1 MHEENR
7 NSGDLV
13 IYSSEDGKITVEV
26 RIEDANV
33 WLTQNLM
40 AELFQTTQ
48 QNISLHI
55 HNILEEGELQQDA
68 THKQYLSVRREGNRN
83 VQRTL
88 DFYNLDMII
97 EPTLTLKHP

>member
-26 RIEDANV
+26 RIEDENV

-40 AELFQTTQ
+40 AELFQTTP
-48 QNISLHI
+48 QNITMHI
-55 HNILEEGELQQDA
+55 RSIYEERELLEPATCKDFLQ
-68 THKQYLSVRREGNRN
+68 VRN
-83 VQRTL
+83 
-88 DFYNLDMII
+88 I
-97 EPTLTLKHP
+97 EPTLTLEHP